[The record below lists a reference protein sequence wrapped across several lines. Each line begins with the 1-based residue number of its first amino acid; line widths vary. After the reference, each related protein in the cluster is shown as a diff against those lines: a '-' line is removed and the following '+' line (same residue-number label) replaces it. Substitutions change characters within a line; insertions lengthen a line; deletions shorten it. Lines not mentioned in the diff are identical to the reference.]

1 MAKAILEF
9 DLPEETIEYR
19 LAVNAGNYHAVLW
32 DIDQYLRS
40 KLKYGEL
47 TSEQYD
53 ALDKTREELHDL
65 MNTYNVTFEA

>member
-9 DLPEETIEYR
+9 NLPEETIEHR
-19 LAVNAGNYHAVLW
+19 LAVNAGNYYCVLW

-40 KLKYGEL
+40 KLKHGDL
-47 TSEQYD
+47 KDEQYD
-53 ALDKTREELHDL
+53 VLEKTREELRDL

>member
-9 DLPEETIEYR
+9 NLPEETVEHR
-19 LAVNAGNYHAVLW
+19 MAVHADNYHSVLW

-40 KLKYGEL
+40 KLKYGGL

-53 ALDKTREELHDL
+53 VLDKTREELHDL
-65 MNTYNVTFEA
+65 MRTHNVTFEA

>member
-9 DLPEETIEYR
+9 NLPEETVEHR
-19 LAVNAGNYHAVLW
+19 MAVNADNYHAVLW

-40 KLKYGEL
+40 KLKYGGL

-53 ALDKTREELHDL
+53 VLDKTREELRDL
-65 MNTYNVTFEA
+65 MNTHNVMFAP